1 MRHGCHRHSAFAEKV
16 QAMTPPGHSADRL
29 PYCCTLR
36 DTLDADE
43 HAACL
48 TNWQQRYDQLT
59 AGSFAGVFEEFCFG
73 RLQLFREGLNQS
85 VHQVGGAWPGSRT
98 FAVPIAIEGTGSFG
112 GAAYDANSMLTLGGN
127 DELDFRTPRRLEILA
142 CSADSSALNDYA
154 MQVDHRDLEAELA
167 GHRLAP
173 TTPEGISLL
182 GSLLATM
189 MAGLRATP
197 ELLKHPQ
204 MRKAMEQAVFATLLD
219 SVSTG
224 TARTTAA
231 PCCSARQQLVARA
244 RAYMEAHID
253 EVITVAD
260 LCVELGVSRRTLQYS
275 FQDVLDLNPVKFLR
289 AIRLNAV
296 RRALKAADQSRGAT
310 VADIAARW
318 GFWHL
323 SHFSAEYKAMF
334 SELPSETLKRPG

>member
-1 MRHGCHRHSAFAEKV
+1 
-16 QAMTPPGHSADRL
+16 MTPPGHSAESEL
-29 PYCCTLR
+29 VSCILR

-59 AGSFAGVFEEFCFG
+59 AGAFAGVFEEVCFG

-85 VHQVGGAWPGSRT
+85 VHQIGGAWPGSRT
-98 FAVPIAIEGTGSFG
+98 FAVPVAIEGTGSFG
-112 GAAYDANSMLTLGGN
+112 GAFYDANSMLTLGGQ

-142 CSADSSALNDYA
+142 CTADSSALNDYA
-154 MQVDHRDLEAELA
+154 MQVEHRDLEAELA
-167 GHRLAP
+167 GRSLAP
-173 TTPEGISLL
+173 TTPEGIRAL

-189 MAGLRATP
+189 MASLRATP
-197 ELLKHPQ
+197 ELLHHPQ

-219 SVSTG
+219 TVATG
-224 TARTTAA
+224 SARAAA
-231 PCCSARQQLVARA
+231 PPSSSARQQLVARA

-253 EVITVAD
+253 EAITVAD
-260 LCVELGVSRRTLQYS
+260 LCIELGVSRRTLQYS

-296 RRALKAADQSRGAT
+296 RRALKAADPRSGAT

-323 SHFSAEYKAMF
+323 SHFSADYKAMF
-334 SELPSETLKRPG
+334 SELPSETLRRSG